1 MSTGASEQPSPE
13 PSPAL
18 LAAVRGMRPVA
29 TRRPER
35 QLMQVIAISLVYT
48 AAWVAGPAAWI
59 WGRSL
64 RVDLAA
70 LPRAWLFAFGALWLF
85 AFAAPLAIAMLPRR
99 GQLLHRVRTA
109 AVASWVAW
117 IALAT
122 AALAAQVAPGAS
134 AMTASRAQFLSV
146 TAQCAAA
153 ALSVALVPA
162 TLALRALRRAIPIGG
177 AGVAA
182 AIGAAGGAL
191 GGLAL
196 HVHCPWAEPAH
207 VLLGHAAPVGIAAGV
222 AALVG
227 ARLLPP

>member
-1 MSTGASEQPSPE
+1 MSTGASQEPSPE

-18 LAAVRGMRPVA
+18 LARLGDMRPVA

-35 QLMQVIAISLVYT
+35 QLMRVIAISLVYT
-48 AAWVAGPAAWI
+48 AAWLAGPAAWI

-64 RVDLAA
+64 RVDLAR
-70 LPRAWLFAFGALWLF
+70 LPIGWLVGFGAVWL
-85 AFAAPLAIAMLPRR
+85 AGFAAPLAIAMLPRR
-99 GQLLHRVRTA
+99 GQLLHRVRLA
-109 AVASWVAW
+109 AVASWIAW
-117 IALAT
+117 LVLAT

-134 AMTASRAQFLSV
+134 AITESRAQFLSV

-153 ALSVALVPA
+153 ALSVAVVPA

-177 AGVAA
+177 VGVAA

-196 HVHCPWAEPAH
+196 HLHCPWAEPSH
-207 VLLGHAAPVGIAAGV
+207 VLLGHAAPVGLAAGV

-227 ARLLPP
+227 SRLLPP